1 MKKVISFL
9 VGMIVMLSMSCF
21 SVYASDY
28 TLEVVNGEIDD
39 YGNITATINI
49 SENSGIYSGEFK
61 FLYNSS
67 YFELGEIE
75 LNQSGTNG
83 KIETQTDTENGVVTF
98 NYKANDEGGCTF
110 GGEFA
115 KLNMRLVS
123 TPESVVSFNL
133 DMAEMTDFEGNKLD
147 ATYKITPIE
156 VPQSFIVTEAS
167 SGTDENQTVQNEVT
181 PETAKKVSEE
191 TGGGFFST
199 LWSIIKVILIVL
211 VVLVILLIVSS
222 FFTRRYFRIKRQKQR
237 EAQRKA
243 QNRQ

>member
-1 MKKVISFL
+1 MKKLISVL
-9 VGMIVMLSMSCF
+9 MGIVLFASISCL

-28 TLEVVNGEIDD
+28 TLEVENGEIDD
-39 YGNITATINI
+39 YENITATIII
-49 SENSGIYSGEFK
+49 SENSGIYSGEFN

-98 NYKANDEGGCTF
+98 TYKANDEAGCTF

-115 KLNMRLVS
+115 TLNMRLVS

-133 DMAEMTDFEGNKLD
+133 DMASTTDYEGNELE

-156 VPQSFIVTEAS
+156 VPISFIVTETQAQTEQTESAEATTQS
-167 SGTDENQTVQNEVT
+167 SEGEEKSGDFLSALWTV
-181 PETAKKVSEE
+181 
-191 TGGGFFST
+191 
-199 LWSIIKVILIVL
+199 IKVILIIIIVI
-211 VVLVILLIVSS
+211 VVLLIVAS
-222 FFTRRYFRIKRQKQR
+222 FFTRRYFKKKRQRQR
-237 EAQRKA
+237 QAMRNA

>member
-1 MKKVISFL
+1 MKKVISL
-9 VGMIVMLSMSCF
+9 LAVLAVMLSMSCF

-28 TLEVVNGEIDD
+28 TLEIVNGEIDD
-39 YGNITATINI
+39 YGNITALVNI

-61 FLYNSS
+61 FIYNSS

-83 KIETQTDTENGVVTF
+83 KIETKTDEDNGLVIF
-98 NYKANDEGGCTF
+98 NYKANDEGGCTY

-115 KLNMRLVS
+115 KINMRLVS

-133 DMAEMTDFEGNKLD
+133 DMADMTDYDGNKLE
-147 ATYKITPIE
+147 ANYKITPIN
-156 VPQSFIVTEAS
+156 VPKSFIVTEAS
-167 SGTDENQTVQNEVT
+167 SDIAQNQAVQNEVT
-181 PETAKKVSEE
+181 PDTAKKVSEE
-191 TGGGFFST
+191 TSGGFFST
-199 LWSIIKVILIVL
+199 LWSVIKVIFIVL
-211 VVLVILLIVSS
+211 VVLIILLVVSS
-222 FFTRRYFRIKRQKQR
+222 FITRRYFRMKRQKQR

>member
-1 MKKVISFL
+1 MKKVVSLL

-39 YGNITATINI
+39 DGNITAVVNI
-49 SENSGIYSGEFK
+49 SENSGIYNGEFK

-98 NYKANDEGGCTF
+98 KYKANDEGGCTF
-110 GGEFA
+110 GGKFA

-133 DMAEMTDFEGNKLD
+133 DMADMTDYEGNKLD

-156 VPQSFIVTEAS
+156 VPVSFIVTEAL

-181 PETAKKVSEE
+181 PETAKKVSDKTE
-191 TGGGFFST
+191 GGFFST

-211 VVLVILLIVSS
+211 VVLIVLLIISS
-222 FFTRRYFRIKRQKQR
+222 FITRRYFRIKRQKQK
-237 EAQRKA
+237 EAQRRE

>member
-1 MKKVISFL
+1 MKKLISL
-9 VGMIVMLSMSCF
+9 VMGLGLMLSMTCF
-21 SVYASDY
+21 SAYASDY

-39 YGNITATINI
+39 YGNITASINI
-49 SENSGIYSGEFK
+49 SENSGIYNGEFK

-83 KIETQTDTENGVVTF
+83 KIEAQTDTENGVVTF
-98 NYKANDEGGCTF
+98 KYKANDEGGCTY

-133 DMAEMTDFEGNKLD
+133 DMADMTDYDGNKLE
-147 ATYKITPIE
+147 ATYKISPIE
-156 VPQSFIVTEAS
+156 VPQSFIVTESS
-167 SGTDENQTVQNEVT
+167 SGTDENQTAQNEVT
-181 PETAKKVSEE
+181 PETAKKVSKEAS
-191 TGGGFFST
+191 GGFFST
-199 LWSIIKVILIVL
+199 LWSIIKVVFIVL
-211 VVLVILLIVSS
+211 VVLVVLLIVSS

-237 EAQRKA
+237 VAQRKA